1 MLEEMLGRSNRFK
14 THLLSFI
21 LETLFFIRD
30 SAKAVKTGM
39 RPRKLYLH
47 QEHARNE
54 CRFIESR
61 S

>member
-14 THLLSFI
+14 THLISFI
-21 LETLFFIRD
+21 RDFIRD

-39 RPRKLYLH
+39 RPSKLYLH

-61 S
+61 L